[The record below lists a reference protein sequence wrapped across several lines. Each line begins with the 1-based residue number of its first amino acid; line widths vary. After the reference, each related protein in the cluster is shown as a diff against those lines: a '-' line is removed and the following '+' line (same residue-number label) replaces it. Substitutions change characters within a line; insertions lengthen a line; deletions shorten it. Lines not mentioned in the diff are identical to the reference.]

1 MKLRL
6 ALAQWTIGSPANF
19 GEFAARISKAVA
31 EAVSG
36 GAQIVVFPEY
46 LALELATTLAPMLR
60 ADFVATLAALQ
71 PLHED
76 WLALFARLAREHR
89 VHLVAGTFLLAQPN
103 SRYRNRAYFFTAD
116 GKHVFQDKLTLTG
129 FEKQAGV
136 IEPGDVLKV
145 FDTPYGR
152 IAINIC
158 YDAEFPLYA
167 RAQRQAG
174 ARLLLVPSCTDTDA
188 GATRVR
194 VGCMARALEN
204 RFYVAQSVT
213 TGEAPD
219 NPALDTNTGRA
230 TLYAPSDRGLPA
242 DGILVIADPGATWL
256 IAEVDFAALD
266 TTLQNAQVAVPVDW
280 DAQARP
286 DVVRARVEKLA

>member
-1 MKLRL
+1 
-6 ALAQWTIGSPANF
+6 
-19 GEFAARISKAVA
+19 
-31 EAVSG
+31 
-36 GAQIVVFPEY
+36 
-46 LALELATTLAPMLR
+46 
-60 ADFVATLAALQ
+60 DFVATLAALQ

-89 VHLVAGTFLLAQPN
+89 IYLVAGTFLLVQTN
-103 SRYRNRAYFFTAD
+103 GRYRNRAYFFTPD
-116 GKHVFQDKLTLTG
+116 GKHAFQDKLTLTG

-136 IEPGDVLKV
+136 IEPGDALKV
-145 FDTPYGR
+145 FDTPFGR

-213 TGEAPD
+213 AGEAPD
-219 NPALDTNTGRA
+219 NPALDTNTGSA

-242 DGILVIADPGATWL
+242 DGILAIADPDATWL
-256 IAEVDFAALD
+256 LAEVDFAALD
-266 TTLQNAQVAVPVDW
+266 TTLKSAQVAVPVDW
-280 DAQARP
+280 DAQSRP
-286 DVVRARVEKLA
+286 DVVRARVEKLG